1 MVRAEPQIIKY
12 VQTIVARTRTDESV
26 QIGAGP
32 RASLALLQAG
42 RAAAALAGRDFI
54 TPDDVKSLVAPVLA
68 HRVTLT
74 PEAEM
79 EGMALEDLLGRIFEQ
94 VEVPR

>member
-1 MVRAEPQIIKY
+1 ME
-12 VQTIVARTRTDESV
+12 TRGDG
-26 QIGAGP
+26 IHY
-32 RASLALLQAG
+32 RASG
-42 RAAAALAGRDFI
+42 RPRRQNIIDEPI
-54 TPDDVKSLVAPVLA
+54 APVLA

-79 EGMALEDLLGRIFEQ
+79 EGVALEDLLTRIFEQ